1 MSAIR
6 TIAHYT
12 VEQELGR
19 GGMGVVY
26 RAIDTKLGR
35 AVAIKSLPAEF
46 VQDVVWRTRFEAEAR
61 TLAAINHPNI
71 AAIYGLETDETG
83 AYLVLEL
90 AEGLTLGDRIH
101 TAPPTMSEA
110 LELCR
115 QIALGL
121 SVAHDRD
128 IVHRDLKP
136 ANVKVRPD
144 GLVKVLDFG
153 IAKSGRNDDAADPFA
168 ATLVQKVN
176 PVSTVPAFLLGTPG
190 YMSPEQARGGPI
202 SPATDVWALGCVL
215 YEALAHQM
223 AFGGDTLADS
233 IALTILGEPDYAALP
248 RQTPGRILRLIQAC
262 VAKKAAARPSSMRDV
277 TATLEDSLRELSVGR
292 VFISGATT
300 SPADDDG
307 PPESGNMPPL
317 ERPLLGRGELVQ
329 QVCEGL
335 ESRRLIT
342 LTGGVGSGLS
352 SVARAVGERSVSS
365 FRAGVWWTP
374 FPAVPDPAVHAAAIA
389 FALRLRG
396 RGSGVIPELIERIG
410 ARRAMLVLDGVAGS
424 ASTLVVDLLRAC
436 PNLRILATA
445 RSALHAQ
452 GELLVHVPSLGGPP
466 DTPAHLDPA
475 KLFLELLS
483 PIDAGPW
490 KETPSAIVRLC
501 NLLKGNPLAISL
513 AAGLAPFVGQQHFE
527 AQLRQRVQMAG
538 QTELEAVTTDRLV
551 QVLVSWALDGQTVGN
566 IAVLLRASVFV
577 GAWSPRALRALG
589 GAADAMPS
597 SDQPALPT
605 TPEVRIADQL
615 ERLIKA
621 GLVRRTTQTD
631 DPILPSYTLPDAV
644 RREATL
650 RLNAT
655 PGAAALVHTGY
666 VTFANALAAI
676 AKGPLSH
683 TAAVQLEHYYA
694 ELANAATKGSDAA
707 AIEHAQQA
715 LLRHH
720 GLA

>member
-1 MSAIR
+1 LSAIR
-6 TIAHYT
+6 SIAHYT

-90 AEGLTLGDRIH
+90 AEGPTLGDRIH
-101 TAPPTMSEA
+101 TAPPAMSEA
-110 LELCR
+110 LEFCR

-190 YMSPEQARGGPI
+190 YMSPEQARGGAI

-215 YEALAHQM
+215 YETLAHQM

-248 RQTPGRILRLIQAC
+248 RQTPGRILRLMQAC
-262 VAKKAAARPSSMRDV
+262 LAKKASARPASMREV

-292 VFISGATT
+292 VFMSGTAAA
-300 SPADDDG
+300 PADDDG
-307 PPESGNMPPL
+307 PAETGNIPSPG
-317 ERPLLGRGELVQ
+317 PTLLGRDPLIQ
-329 QVCEGL
+329 QICESL
-335 ESRRLIT
+335 EARRLVT
-342 LTGGVGSGLS
+342 LTGPAGSGLS
-352 SVARAVGERSVSS
+352 SLAAAVGEKSIPA
-365 FRAGVWWTP
+365 FRAGAWWVP
-374 FPAVPDPAVHAAAIA
+374 LPPIPDPALHAALVA
-389 FALRLRG
+389 FSLNVRG
-396 RGSGVIPELIERIG
+396 RASGVIPELIECIG
-410 ARRAMLVLDGVAGS
+410 ARRMLLVLDGVAVG
-424 ASTLVVDLLRAC
+424 ASSLAGDLLRAC

-445 RSALHAQ
+445 RSSLHAH
-452 GELLVHVPSLGGPP
+452 GEQVIPVPPLGGPADSP
-466 DTPAHLDPA
+466 SHLDPA
-475 KLFLELLS
+475 KLFLDLLS

-490 KETPSAIVRLC
+490 KEKPSDTVRVC
-501 NLLKGNPLAISL
+501 NLLKGNPLVISL
-513 AAGLAPFVGQQHFE
+513 AAGLAPVVGQQHFE
-527 AQLRQRVQMAG
+527 AQLRQRVQLAG
-538 QTELEAVTTDRLV
+538 HTELEAVTSERLV
-551 QVLVSWALDGQTVGN
+551 QVLASWALDGQPVGN
-566 IAVLLRASVFV
+566 LAVLLRASVFV
-577 GAWSPRALRALG
+577 GVWSA
-589 GAADAMPS
+589 
-597 SDQPALPT
+597 ALPT
-605 TPEVRIADQL
+605 PPEVRISDQL

-621 GLVRRTTQTD
+621 GLVRRTTQTE
-631 DPILPSYTLPDAV
+631 DPTIPSFMLPDAV
-644 RREATL
+644 RREASL

-655 PGAAALVHTGY
+655 PGAAALVHSGY
-666 VTFANALAAI
+666 LAFANALASLAT
-676 AKGPLSH
+676 GPLTH
-683 TAAVQLEHYYA
+683 TAALQLQLYYA
-694 ELANAATKGSDAA
+694 ELANAATKGGDAPS
-707 AIEHAQQA
+707 IELAQQA

-720 GLA
+720 SLA